1 MYPLPN
7 MNNHPINT
15 AAKNLHEEARVLGQS
30 GQYDESIRKLE
41 AAMDL
46 DPTWAY
52 PVYDLAFTYLLK
64 GDSVKAL
71 QFYQKT
77 DELQPKGFF
86 TTKTA
91 LYTLEG
97 EQAGKFPSGLY
108 MAYMQIEW
116 TQDANEK
123 FQIARTITDHVPD
136 FAPAWKEL
144 ANLLDDNTQRLNVID
159 TGLSKDPDAET
170 QGVLLINKA
179 IILDDNG
186 KKEEAKKILGDL
198 IFSAATTTANV
209 ELAKFA
215 LKSITE
221 TKGR

>member
-1 MYPLPN
+1 
-7 MNNHPINT
+7 MNSHPINT
-15 AAKNLHEEARVLGQS
+15 AAKKLHEEARVLGQS

-46 DPTWAY
+46 EPTWAY

-64 GDSVKAL
+64 GDSAKAL

-97 EQAGKFPSGLY
+97 EKAGKFPSGLY
-108 MAYMQIEW
+108 MAYLQIEW
-116 TQDANEK
+116 TEDANEK
-123 FQIARTITDHVPD
+123 FQIVRTITDHVPD

-144 ANLLDDNTQRLNVID
+144 ANFVDDNIQRLNVID
-159 TGLSKDPDAET
+159 TGLSKTPDAET
-170 QGVLLINKA
+170 LGILLINKA
-179 IILDDNG
+179 IILDDSG
-186 KKEEAKKILGDL
+186 KKEEAKKILGEL
-198 IFSAATTTANV
+198 IFSTATTMSNV

-221 TKGR
+221 NKGE